1 MQVDGQDPQKLIRNC
16 IYTFGSYA
24 GGGEMHA
31 GYSVGF
37 ALGLLGKDLGFHWVP
52 KISKPVFPGD

>member
-1 MQVDGQDPQKLIRNC
+1 M
-16 IYTFGSYA
+16 FGSYA

-37 ALGLLGKDLGFHWVP
+37 VLGLLGKDLGFHWVP

>member
-16 IYTFGSYA
+16 IYTFGSCA
-24 GGGEMHA
+24 GGGERHV
-31 GYSVGF
+31 GDSVGF
-37 ALGLLGKDLGFHWVP
+37 ALGLLGKDLGFHQVP